1 MQTLIRRLF
10 LGLLIVLG
18 AGCESTRWN
27 WFKPNNDNSAKPGA
41 TPSVANLVTYLN
53 NNAERIQSLRVEDL
67 SIDATMGNQ
76 SIGLQGRIF
85 AEKPRNFRMKVT
97 AFGKDEVDIGSNQQ
111 EFWFWAAKNPDPYQY
126 FCSYNDFQSGRV
138 RRMPLPIQPEWVM
151 EAMGLGPYGPAD
163 RYKLEQD
170 GQIVKL
176 VEHITTPA
184 GQKVRKVIVINRR
197 EVRSP
202 EPQVKGYL
210 LLDDATGQEICAA
223 SITSTTVDRKT
234 GAIVPYRM
242 ELRMPTQKMRMSL
255 KMDGL
260 TTNAPTSGTPFV
272 RQPMTNIE
280 PFNLATE
287 RIEPFGFQRTEG
299 SGMRP

>member
-1 MQTLIRRLF
+1 MRALIRASI
-10 LGLLIVLG
+10 LGLLIAVG
-18 AGCESTRWN
+18 TGCESTRWN
-27 WFKPNNDNSAKPGA
+27 WFKPNTDNAAKPGA
-41 TPSVANLVTYLN
+41 AQSVASLVAYLN

-126 FCSYNDFQSGRV
+126 FCSYGDFQSGRA

-151 EAMGLGPYGPAD
+151 ESMGLGPYGPPE

-170 GQIVKL
+170 NQTVKL
-176 VEHITTPA
+176 VERTKTPLGHA
-184 GQKVRKVIVINRR
+184 VRKVIVLNRR

-202 EPQVKGYL
+202 EPQVKAYL
-210 LLDDATGQEICAA
+210 LLDDATGQEICSAN
-223 SITSTTVDRKT
+223 ITSTTVDRKT
-234 GAIVPYRM
+234 GAIMPYRM

-260 TTNAPTSGTPFV
+260 TMNTPTGGTPFV
-272 RQPMTNIE
+272 RQPMTNVE

-287 RIEPFGFQRTEG
+287 RIEPWGLQRTDG
-299 SGMRP
+299 RP